1 MATAPA
7 YAATPRHAVG
17 ALSAAN
23 TNRDGTGTVVTVF
36 TAGAS
41 GSRIDKVRVVAKAT
55 TTAGVVRLFIYDGTD
70 YALWKEVLVTAITPS
85 TTVEVFTWE
94 IEFTYPI
101 LLPTGY
107 SLRASTNN
115 AETFSV
121 FAIGGDF

>member
-41 GSRIDKVRVVAKAT
+41 GSRIDKVRVAAKGN
-55 TTAGVVRLFIYDGTD
+55 TTAGVVRLFIYDGTN
-70 YALWKEVLVTAITPS
+70 YALWDEFLVTAITPS
-85 TTVEVFTWE
+85 TAVSVFETE
-94 IEFTYPI
+94 EEFTYPI
-101 LLPTGY
+101 LLPAGY
-107 SLRASTNN
+107 SLRASTHN